1 MAKEKEKLNEVKT
14 ALEEKKD
21 EIAKMKSAKDERKR
35 GSKSMAIECTTD
47 VGYVEKTIKK
57 EIKEKN

>member
-14 ALEEKKD
+14 ALEEKKN

-35 GSKSMAIECTTD
+35 GSKSMSIDCTTD
-47 VGYVEKTIKK
+47 VGYEEKAIKK